1 MKIEKKQE
9 DICLLSQNMKP
20 NILNIG
26 SEKKILEWCHRQQC
40 ILHHGTLK
48 KVNPHQIYRLTIMQW
63 ARP

>member
-9 DICLLSQNMKP
+9 DICLLLQNMKP

-26 SEKKILEWCHRQQC
+26 SKIILEWCHTQQC

-48 KVNPHQIYRLTIMQW
+48 EVNPCRIYRLTINAMG
-63 ARP
+63 